1 MFSQC
6 LPHCQSSMIHHS
18 NYIIQAR
25 NMEMINAVGRRK
37 TAVARVYLM
46 KGEGKIT
53 INGKDYREYFPQMHV
68 QNNVTDPFGVVG
80 AENIYDLKVNVRG
93 GGFKGQS
100 EAVRMGLSRA
110 LVKLNEEFKK
120 PLKDKKFLTRDS
132 RAVERKKYGQ
142 PKARKRFQFS
152 KR

>member
-1 MFSQC
+1 
-6 LPHCQSSMIHHS
+6 
-18 NYIIQAR
+18 
-25 NMEMINAVGRRK
+25 MINAIGRRK

-46 KGEGKIT
+46 KGEGNIT
-53 INGKDYREYFPQMHV
+53 VNGKDYREYFPQMHV
-68 QNNVTDPFGVVG
+68 QHNVTDPFKVV
-80 AENIYDLKVNVRG
+80 EVDNIYDLKINVRG
-93 GGFKGQS
+93 GGFKGQA

-132 RAVERKKYGQ
+132 RAVERKKYGR

>member
-1 MFSQC
+1 
-6 LPHCQSSMIHHS
+6 
-18 NYIIQAR
+18 
-25 NMEMINAVGRRK
+25 MINAVGRRK

-53 INGKDYREYFPQMHV
+53 VNGKDYREYFPHQHV
-68 QNNVTDPFGVVG
+68 QHNVTDPFSTVGV
-80 AENIYDLKVNVRG
+80 ESIYDVKVNVRG

-110 LVKLNEEFKK
+110 LVKLNEEFRK

-132 RAVERKKYGQ
+132 RAVERKKYGK

>member
-1 MFSQC
+1 
-6 LPHCQSSMIHHS
+6 
-18 NYIIQAR
+18 
-25 NMEMINAVGRRK
+25 MEMINAVGRRK

-53 INGKDYREYFPQMHV
+53 VNGKDYREYFPHQHV
-68 QNNVTDPFGVVG
+68 QHNVTDPFSTVGV
-80 AENIYDLKVNVRG
+80 ESIYDVKVNVRG

-110 LVKLNEEFKK
+110 LVKLNEEFRK

-132 RAVERKKYGQ
+132 RAVERKKYGR

>member
-1 MFSQC
+1 
-6 LPHCQSSMIHHS
+6 
-18 NYIIQAR
+18 
-25 NMEMINAVGRRK
+25 MEMINAVGRRK

-53 INGKDYREYFPQMHV
+53 VNGKDYREYFPHQHV
-68 QNNVTDPFGVVG
+68 QHNVTDPFSTVGV
-80 AENIYDLKVNVRG
+80 ESIYDVKVNVRG

-110 LVKLNEEFKK
+110 LVKLNEEFRK

-132 RAVERKKYGQ
+132 RAVERKKYGK